1 MEWNASYV
9 SNGKIPYE
17 ICKSFQRAFIEGS
30 TNYKSSAVSEQE
42 KTDQYLKSIAS
53 QEDYENQLAG
63 VSRKCKIIQKVPE
76 NSTLKR
82 GFNKISTS
90 ERQRESLEKLFD
102 IAYLHIKKGRPYSD
116 FSELFSLQ
124 KMHEVKFS
132 VS

>member
-1 MEWNASYV
+1 M
-9 SNGKIPYE
+9 SNGKIPYK

-30 TNYKSSAVSEQE
+30 TNYKSSAASEQE
-42 KTDQYLKSIAS
+42 KTDCKSS

-63 VSRKCKIIQKVPE
+63 VSRKYNIIKKVSE

-82 GFNKISTS
+82 GFNTISTS

-102 IAYLHIKKGRPYSD
+102 IAYLHTKKGRPYSD

-124 KMHEVKFS
+124 KMHEVKLS
-132 VS
+132 IS